1 MGSDMIIA
9 AEQGGSGA
17 FNLLLLLAVPLV
29 FYFLLIR
36 PQSKR
41 RKEQMQMQ
49 SALAPGARVMT
60 TSGMYADVVSVDD
73 DGLVLEIAPG
83 VQARFVKQSVMQV
96 VTEADKPAEEIDL
109 TEDDDDDLGEETA
122 KTDLKKDG
130 KGESADAEDGG
141 AAAGEDEDGKDGK
154 PAAQG
159 AGAGKGLK
167 KSSG

>member
-1 MGSDMIIA
+1 
-9 AEQGGSGA
+9 
-17 FNLLLLLAVPLV
+17 
-29 FYFLLIR
+29 
-36 PQSKR
+36 
-41 RKEQMQMQ
+41 MQMQ

-83 VQARFVKQSVMQV
+83 VEARFVKQAVMQV
-96 VTEADKPAEEIDL
+96 VTEGDKPAEEIDL
-109 TEDDDDDLGEETA
+109 TEDDDEDLGEETA
-122 KTDLKKDG
+122 KTDLTKDG
-130 KGESADAEDGG
+130 KGEDGAAGGATAADADE
-141 AAAGEDEDGKDGK
+141 AADEDEDGK

>member
-1 MGSDMIIA
+1 MIIA
-9 AEQGGSGA
+9 AEQSGSGA

-41 RKEQMQMQ
+41 RKEQLQMQ

-83 VQARFVKQSVMQV
+83 VQARFVKQAVMQV

-109 TEDDDDDLGEETA
+109 TEDDDEDLGEETA

-130 KGESADAEDGG
+130 KGESADADEDGADGG
-141 AAAGEDEDGKDGK
+141 ATAADADEDDK